1 MASTI
6 KRSAIPASG
15 YSYQTLAG
23 IQVLCDWLDD
33 PNLFEWVKFEADDLK
48 SAQGLDDIVLQR
60 RDGQLELKQVK
71 FTVDP
76 FDEANALSLG
86 WLTNRTGKKGKSLL
100 EKWSTATFSQD
111 LSRVADLRL
120 ITNRRPDAQ
129 FASWLLGNKL
139 QLAALPTSMRAQ
151 IETHV
156 GGVQR
161 AVDFFDRFIFEH
173 SFFGLESLERT
184 IVAALEERH
193 TDHAGWLAL
202 YRAAVDWSIHKNC
215 PAPNGRITLDLVRS
229 TISQRRPRPL
239 DQEFRIP
246 NGYLPPDADFADRFI
261 DEAEHG
267 SWGARVLW
275 GSPGQ
280 GKSTFLSYACKRLKE
295 RGSPVIRHHYFLDL
309 QDSSDRFNPGRVAD
323 SLMAQMRSLGVDGL
337 NHLGDHPENL
347 RQWFAA
353 CGKAYE
359 SESKRFIVV
368 VDGLDHVWRENDEE
382 IGPLKSLFDQ
392 LLPLPANTTL
402 IVGTQRVDEKQLP
415 ARLNT
420 HLRLEYWIELPRMR
434 LPSIHAWIVAQHDA
448 GTFQIEA
455 VSAPANKLSELA
467 IAFERCSDGHP
478 LVLTYTFLALI
489 HQNQALTARLV
500 DESTPVP
507 IADSRA
513 YYASLWQRLSPKAKD
528 ALHLMAVEDFIWPV
542 GALEQCLG
550 SDDSSLE
557 AEIGH
562 LLTSVDAGLIAF
574 HGSLYVFISDQ
585 PARDERVR
593 ALLSKVQYW
602 LETDA
607 PPYLRWAWLWVY
619 QSRQGDHEAL
629 LANTSR
635 SWAIE
640 ALSNAYPSW
649 QLINILEAAEEVAFA
664 AGDYE
669 QAIRKRALKTRL
681 HNGLSFQLDDVD
693 ELEHCALR
701 LTADPYPSLLL
712 ASELNQ
718 SSVHGLHRL
727 AMLYLSLG
735 QDDRASGVQERLR
748 LKINDQIESGVLQP
762 DGYQKAI
769 EQFLEVAAGTHHY
782 EPNRIVGLSL
792 KHHRAS
798 QVFERFLNGASQGE
812 DVDAL
817 ISFSAVPMPVQL
829 RRVLEL
835 ETIRTASWAG
845 AQLHQREEFSRFR
858 KHPLSVCWHL
868 LYRGA
873 NGSPRRPYV
882 PAHEALATSY
892 KTTDEEGFSLYI
904 HHLFFDA
911 LAQTLLVGG
920 ARDPDSLGVRS
931 NRAWMNAT
939 LDGLASIANACG
951 ALLSRGEIPAFSIAY
966 RRFNLEAPKAYEHND
981 WFDYRAVRRALV
993 MITADLYFLSR
1004 PRSHIERVSVDE
1016 WTKCKNSSFF
1026 ALEHWRE
1033 LFLERNFR
1041 ILDVEAARLDIE
1053 DREKNSLSTIQP
1065 FNELAAELAGL
1076 CTWATA
1082 YRLDDLAVRLL
1093 SKAYRC
1099 AIGYGWRKDWQL
1111 PVILESVEEISEHDT
1126 RAAIQA
1132 IRELAPIYTHI
1143 GNMTEK
1149 SGASPSDL
1157 APMLLRLMPDAYVR
1171 FYSFLLESAEW
1182 YEAERTFA
1190 KYLEVVDLARPETS
1204 PTFAFLG
1211 TEEAQA
1217 AIRARKQE
1225 GATMLLGPWT
1235 NGVHASLSPKPDRQN
1250 ANGEAPPDRSA
1261 MPNITAHPAHM
1272 LDDFLT
1278 AVEASGQSKLE
1289 SEWITNWFHHWEVQG
1304 KGTEMLKAIDS
1315 LLQQGRLDW
1324 RRTKLLDLAY
1334 PLSRKTQGPAK
1345 AFRWL
1350 VAAHRYRRG
1359 WSGHFYGHSEAAR
1372 RIKLAAKDYPKRW
1385 AEFVDMSTMPPPE
1398 QSDRSRVI
1406 PDAGLITLLLHVG
1419 EVSRAI
1425 SILRVLL
1432 DIATEEFE
1440 MQPLGQP
1447 SWLMDQS

>member
-60 RDGQLELKQVK
+60 RDGRLELKQVK

-76 FDEANALSLG
+76 FDDANALSLE
-86 WLTNRTGKKGKSLL
+86 WLTNRNGKKGKSLL
-100 EKWSTATFSQD
+100 EKWSAATFSQD
-111 LSRVADLRL
+111 LNRVADLRL
-120 ITNRRPDAQ
+120 ITNRRPDAV
-129 FASWLLGNKL
+129 FTSWLLGNKL
-139 QLAALPTSMRAQ
+139 QLAALPAATRAK
-151 IETHV
+151 IEAHV
-156 GGVQR
+156 GGAQR
-161 AVDFFDRFIFEH
+161 AEDFFDRFIFDH

-202 YRAAVDWSIHKNC
+202 YRASMDWSIHKNC
-215 PAPNGRITLDLVRS
+215 PAPDGRITLDLVRS

-239 DQEFRIP
+239 DQEFRVP
-246 NGYLPPDADFADRFI
+246 NGYLPPDADFADKFI

-267 SWGARVLW
+267 SWDARVLW

-309 QDSSDRFNPGRVAD
+309 QDASDRFNPGRVAD

-337 NHLGDHPENL
+337 DHLGNHPEDL

-353 CGKAYE
+353 CGKAYDA
-359 SESKRFIVV
+359 ESKRFIIVI
-368 VDGLDHVWRENDEE
+368 DGLDHVWRENDEE

-392 LLPLPANTTL
+392 LLPLPANTTM

-415 ARLNT
+415 ARLNAN
-420 HLRLEYWIELPRMR
+420 LRPEYWTELPRMR
-434 LPSIHAWIVAQHDA
+434 LPSIHAWILAQHDA
-448 GTFQIEA
+448 GTFLAE
-455 VSAPANKLSELA
+455 SGSLPADQLAELA
-467 IAFERCSDGHP
+467 TAFERCSDGHP
-478 LVLTYTFLALI
+478 LVLTYTFLAMTR
-489 HQNQALTARLV
+489 QSQVLTARMV
-500 DESTPVP
+500 DESAPVP
-507 IADSRA
+507 VADSRA

-528 ALHLMAVEDFIWPV
+528 ALHLMAVDDFIWPV
-542 GALEQCLG
+542 GAFEQCLG

-557 AEIGH
+557 SEIGH
-562 LLTSVDAGLIAF
+562 LLTSVDAGLVAF
-574 HGSLYVFISDQ
+574 HGSLYVFISNQ
-585 PARDERVR
+585 PTHDNRVR
-593 ALLSKVQYW
+593 ALLSKVQHW
-602 LETDA
+602 LETHA
-607 PPYLRWAWLWVY
+607 PPYLRWAWLWIY
-619 QSRQGDHEAL
+619 QSRQGNQEAL

-640 ALSNAYPSW
+640 GLARAYPSW
-649 QLINILEAAEEVAFA
+649 QLIRILEIAEEVAFA

-681 HNGLSFQLDDVD
+681 HNGLSYQLDNVD
-693 ELEHCALR
+693 ELERCALS

-718 SSVHGLHRL
+718 SSAHGLHRL
-727 AMLYLSLG
+727 AMLYLSRG
-735 QDDRASGVQERLR
+735 QTARASAVQERLR

-762 DGYQKAI
+762 GDYQKAI

-782 EPNRIVGLSL
+782 EPDRIVRLLL

-798 QVFERFLNGASQGE
+798 QLFERFLNGASQGE

-817 ISFSAVPMPVQL
+817 ISFSAVPMPAQL

-845 AQLHQREEFSRFR
+845 AQLHRWEEFSRFR
-858 KHPLSVCWHL
+858 KHSLSVCWHL
-868 LYRGA
+868 LYQGA
-873 NGSPRRPYV
+873 EGAPRRPYM

-911 LAQTLLVGG
+911 LARTLFLGG
-920 ARDPDSLGVRS
+920 AKDPDGLGVRS
-931 NRAWMNAT
+931 NRAWMNAA
-939 LDGLASIANACG
+939 LGDLAGIAHACG

-966 RRFNLEAPKAYEHND
+966 RCFNLEAPKAYEHND
-981 WFDYRAVRRALV
+981 WFDYRALRRSLV

-1004 PRSHIERVSVDE
+1004 PRSHVERVSATE
-1016 WTKCKNSSFF
+1016 WTKCKDSSFF

-1041 ILDVEAARLDIE
+1041 ILDAEAARLDIE
-1053 DREKNSLSTIQP
+1053 DREQNTLSTVKP
-1065 FNELAAELAGL
+1065 FNELATELAGL

-1082 YRLDDLAVRLL
+1082 YGLDGLAVRLL

-1111 PVILESVEEISEHDT
+1111 PMVLESVEEIAEHDT
-1126 RAAIQA
+1126 RSAIQA
-1132 IRELAPIYTHI
+1132 VRELAPIYTHI

-1171 FYSFLLESAEW
+1171 FYNFLIESAEW

-1190 KYLEVVDLARPETS
+1190 KYLEVVDLARPETG
-1204 PTFAFLG
+1204 PTSAFLG

-1217 AIRARKQE
+1217 AIRARKQNE
-1225 GATMLLGPWT
+1225 ASMLLDPWT
-1235 NGVHASLSPKPDRQN
+1235 NGTHASPPLEPSSRN
-1250 ANGEAPPDRSA
+1250 AHGEAPPDRSA
-1261 MPNITAHPAHM
+1261 MPSIATYSPDM
-1272 LDDFLT
+1272 LDAFLA

-1289 SEWITNWFHHWEVQG
+1289 SECITNWFHHWEVQG
-1304 KGTEMLKAIDS
+1304 KGAEMLKAIDS
-1315 LLQQGRLDW
+1315 LLQQGRLGW
-1324 RRTKLLDLAY
+1324 RRTQLLDLAY
-1334 PLSRKTQGPAK
+1334 PLSRKTQGPTK

-1350 VAAHRYRRG
+1350 VEAHRYRQG
-1359 WSGHFYGHSEAAR
+1359 WSGLVHGHSEAAR

-1385 AEFVDMSTMPPPE
+1385 AEFVDMSTLPIPE
-1398 QSDRSRVI
+1398 QSDRGRAI
-1406 PDAGLITLLLHVG
+1406 PDTGLITLLLHVG
-1419 EVSRAI
+1419 ELSRAI

-1440 MQPLGQP
+1440 MQPLEQP
-1447 SWLMDQS
+1447 RWLMDHP

>member
-1 MASTI
+1 MTSTI

-15 YSYQTLAG
+15 YFYQTLVG

-33 PNLFEWVKFEADDLK
+33 PNLFEWVKFEADDLR

-60 RDGQLELKQVK
+60 RDGHLELKQVK

-100 EKWSTATFSQD
+100 EKWSAATFSQD
-111 LSRVADLRL
+111 LSSVADVRL
-120 ITNRRPDAQ
+120 ITNRRPDAE
-129 FASWLLGNKL
+129 FAPWLFGNKL
-139 QLAALPTSMRAQ
+139 QLAALPAPTRAQ
-151 IETHV
+151 IEAHM
-156 GGVQR
+156 GDAQR
-161 AVDFFDRFIFEH
+161 AEDFFDRFIFEH

-193 TDHAGWLAL
+193 TDHAGWLGL
-202 YRAAVDWSIHKNC
+202 YRAAVDWSIRKNC
-215 PAPNGRITLDLVRS
+215 PAPDGRITLDLVRS
-229 TISQRRPRPL
+229 TISERRPRPL

-246 NGYLPPDADFADRFI
+246 NGYLPPDADFADKFV

-267 SWGARVLW
+267 GRDVRVLW

-280 GKSTFLSYACKRLKE
+280 GKSTFLSYACKGLKE
-295 RGSPVIRHHYFLDL
+295 RGSPVIRHHYFLDI

-323 SLMAQMRSLGVDGL
+323 SLMAQMHSLGVDGL
-337 NHLGDHPENL
+337 DHLGDHPEDL
-347 RQWFAA
+347 RQWFTA

-359 SESKRFIVV
+359 LESKRFIVV

-415 ARLNT
+415 ARLNA
-420 HLRLEYWIELPRMR
+420 HLQPEYWIELPRMR

-448 GTFQIEA
+448 GTFRTEA
-455 VSAPANKLSELA
+455 GSAPANQLSELVV
-467 IAFERCSDGHP
+467 AFERCSDGHP

-489 HQNQALTARLV
+489 RQSQVLTARLV
-500 DESTPVP
+500 DESVPVP
-507 IADSRA
+507 VADSRA
-513 YYASLWQRLSPKAKD
+513 YYSSLWQRLSPKAKD
-528 ALHLMAVEDFIWPV
+528 ALHLIAVEDFIWPV

-550 SDDSSLE
+550 SRESSLE
-557 AEIGH
+557 SEIGH
-562 LLTSVDAGLIAF
+562 LLATVDVGLIAF
-574 HGSLYVFISDQ
+574 HGSLYVFISNQ

-593 ALLSKVQYW
+593 ALLSKVQHW

-607 PPYLRWAWLWVY
+607 PPYLHWAWLSVY
-619 QSRQGDHEAL
+619 QSRQGNHEAL

-640 ALSNAYPSW
+640 ALAKAYPSC
-649 QLINILEAAEEVAFA
+649 QLIYILEVAEEVAFA

-669 QAIRKRALKTRL
+669 QAIRKRALKPRL
-681 HNGLSFQLDDVD
+681 HNGLSFQLTDVD
-693 ELEHCALR
+693 ELERCALR
-701 LTADPYPSLLL
+701 VTADPYPSLLL

-718 SSVHGLHRL
+718 SSAHGLHQL

-735 QDDRASGVQERLR
+735 QTDRASGVQERLR

-762 DGYQKAI
+762 DDYQKAI

-782 EPNRIVGLSL
+782 EPDRIVGLSL
-792 KHHRAS
+792 KHHRTP

-812 DVDAL
+812 DIDAL

-829 RRVLEL
+829 RRALEL
-835 ETIRTASWAG
+835 EIIRTASWADV
-845 AQLHQREEFSRFR
+845 QLHQREEFSRFR

-868 LYRGA
+868 LYQGA
-873 NGSPRRPYV
+873 TRSPRRPYM

-911 LAQTLLVGG
+911 LARTLLLGG
-920 ARDPDSLGVRS
+920 AKDPDGLGVRS
-931 NRAWMNAT
+931 NREWMNSA
-939 LDGLASIANACG
+939 LDGLASIAHACG
-951 ALLSRGEIPAFSIAY
+951 AILSRGEIPAFSIAY
-966 RRFNLEAPKAYEHND
+966 RRLNLEAPKAYEHND
-981 WFDYRAVRRALV
+981 WFDYRAVRKALALV
-993 MITADLYFLSR
+993 TADLYFLSR
-1004 PRSHIERVSVDE
+1004 PRSHIERVSADE
-1016 WTKCKNSSFF
+1016 WTRCKDSPFF

-1033 LFLERNFR
+1033 LFFERGFR
-1041 ILDVEAARLDIE
+1041 ILDAGAARLDIE
-1053 DREKNSLSTIQP
+1053 DREQTSLAAIQP
-1065 FNELAAELAGL
+1065 FNELATELAGL

-1082 YRLDDLAVRLL
+1082 YGFDDLAERLL

-1111 PVILESVEEISEHDT
+1111 PTVLESVEEIAEHST
-1126 RAAIQA
+1126 EAAIQA
-1132 IRELAPIYTHI
+1132 IRDLAPIYTHI
-1143 GNMTEK
+1143 SNMTEK

-1157 APMLLRLMPDAYVR
+1157 APMLLKLMPDAYVR
-1171 FYSFLLESAEW
+1171 FYNFLLENAEW

-1190 KYLEVVDLARPETS
+1190 KYLEVGDLARPETG

-1211 TEEAQA
+1211 SEEARA
-1217 AIRARKQE
+1217 AVRTRKQNE
-1225 GATMLLGPWT
+1225 AGMLLDPWT
-1235 NGVHASLSPKPDRQN
+1235 NGAQASLPPEPGRQN
-1250 ANGEAPPDRSA
+1250 AHGEAPPDRSA
-1261 MPNITAHPAHM
+1261 MPNLANHPPHM

-1289 SEWITNWFHHWEVQG
+1289 LEWITNWFHHWEIQG
-1304 KGTEMLKAIDS
+1304 KGTEMLKIMDS
-1315 LLQQGRLDW
+1315 LLGQGRLGW
-1324 RRTKLLDLAY
+1324 RRTQLLDLAY
-1334 PLSRKTQGPAK
+1334 ALSRKIQGPAK

-1350 VAAHRYRRG
+1350 VAAHRYRQG
-1359 WSGHFYGHSEAAR
+1359 WSGLFHGHSEAAR

-1385 AEFVDMSTMPPPE
+1385 AEFVDMSTKPIPE
-1398 QSDRSRVI
+1398 QSDRGRAI
-1406 PDAGLITLLLHVG
+1406 PDTGLITLLLHVG
-1419 EVSRAI
+1419 EVPRAI

-1447 SWLMDQS
+1447 SWLMDHP